1 MNYAII
7 ELGGKQYRVEKGDSV
22 VVDRIDAEE
31 GSKVSPKAI
40 LFRSDK
46 TTVIDGPDL
55 DKVKVEAVV
64 AAHVK
69 GPRIRV
75 FKYRPKKRYRRRAGH
90 RSLLT
95 RIEIGDVSLGTA
107 HKAPAKAAEP
117 KVEAEPEAAAPKAA
131 KKPAARK
138 APTRKAPA
146 RKAPARK
153 SATKGKED

>member
-22 VVDRIDAEE
+22 VVDRINAEE
-31 GSKVSPKAI
+31 GSKVSPKAV

-55 DKVKVEAVV
+55 DKVKVEAVI
-64 AAHVK
+64 AEHMK
-69 GPRIRV
+69 GPRVRV
-75 FKYRPKKRYRRRAGH
+75 FKYRAKKRYRRRAGH

-95 RIEIGDVSLGTA
+95 RIEIGDVSLGA
-107 HKAPAKAAEP
+107 GQRKAPAKAAEP
-117 KVEAEPEAAAPKAA
+117 KAAATE
-131 KKPAARK
+131 KKQPA
-138 APTRKAPA
+138 A

-153 SATKGKED
+153 TAPRKAATKPKEES